1 MVHDLMW
8 HFPVT
13 IYNLSG
19 SKNIYLNPRICN
31 LLPEYGT
38 LLKTDGLS
46 VMCWE
51 Y

>member
-19 SKNIYLNPRICN
+19 SKNIYSTHDF
-31 LLPEYGT
+31 LPEYGT
-38 LLKTDGLS
+38 VVQTDGLS